1 MVAMPSSDGDP
12 VELRVEHDGLRI
24 AALDWGGD
32 GTPLLLL
39 HPNGFCAG
47 LFDPLARRL
56 TGQFRPIGVDLR
68 GHGGS
73 DRPGRPEDLA
83 FDLMAGDVA
92 AVADHLGVERCVAL
106 GQSLGG
112 AVAVLVDRC
121 RPGLLS
127 RLLLCEAVAL
137 SAGIDRDGPNPVADA
152 ARRRRA
158 VFADRATM
166 ARAYRRRAPLSELA
180 PDAMAAYLRWGTR
193 EVDGTGVAL
202 ACLPETEAA
211 IFELSPTSS
220 GGERA
225 WDHLASLSCPA
236 VIVAGDRSSLPL
248 QWFEAQAVRA
258 RSPLVVVP
266 GGHFLLQADAARAA
280 TLVRDHL
287 GR

>member
-1 MVAMPSSDGDP
+1 MSDAGADP
-12 VELRVEHDGLRI
+12 VQFSIEHEGLRI
-24 AALDWGGD
+24 AAMDWGGE

-56 TGQFRPIGVDLR
+56 RGDFRPIGVDLR

-73 DRPGRPEDLA
+73 DRPAERQGPAGYA
-83 FDLMAGDVA
+83 FDLMAADVV

-112 AVAVLVDRC
+112 AVAVLVDRR
-121 RPGLLS
+121 RPGLMS

-137 SAGIDRDGPNPVADA
+137 SPGRDGTEANPVADA

-158 VFADRATM
+158 VFVDRETM
-166 ARAYRRRAPLSELA
+166 ARAYRRRPPLSELA

-193 EVDGTGVAL
+193 EVDGAGVAL
-202 ACLPETEAA
+202 ACLPETEAT
-211 IFELSPTSS
+211 IFELSPTPW
-220 GGERA
+220 GAAQA
-225 WDHLASLSCPA
+225 WDHLAWLSSQT
-236 VIVAGDRSSLPL
+236 VVVAGDRSFLPL
-248 QWFEAQAVRA
+248 EWFEAQAERA
-258 RSPLVVVP
+258 GSPLVVVN

-280 TLVRDHL
+280 ALVREYL
-287 GR
+287 A